1 MSRVGVSA
9 HELEGIQRL
18 DKNRQLATYLRAQRA
33 NSKHYAAEGKAVVSA
48 WSPLAME
55 DTANKRNIPRSPSP
69 HPEVS
74 AVGFDTPVL
83 KPRTK
88 LRKKEPTSQGGKREK
103 QQKPERPNIPES
115 PLERERASKS
125 KTDRKSLPKNST
137 TTKRPA
143 ISTSDDE
150 HEARL
155 TERRERKRAKRAIV
169 RSPDHPPDEAHE
181 EEEPKNKS
189 KRPKAKSK
197 SKKEKAIPGFALMY
211 GLNATNVG
219 SNRLTMKPLI
229 NMGVFSKGKASA
241 KTTAATTAKKGQ
253 SANLFSE
260 IAFLNKSKQIHQQ
273 DNENEH
279 SSSDDDEESLPNDHS
294 THTAKQQLGKK
305 GLKPGVTKKPV
316 KLRSRSPSSTS
327 SSSDLSGQPLAKG
340 KKCTKRAESIVWD
353 IEREDASTLPTHS
366 PTRDKA
372 SIVSGTII
380 VNARRLQN
388 MNAYEY
394 CKSKQTSSI
403 DVDPEERT
411 AEPDIDTASV
421 SLHPSDSASQVKPQA
436 PYQIN
441 TPVSRFFAIQ
451 PLPLDNHTSRNIA
464 RTGSPLSGNPADSQ
478 RLGAVPGPAPMEITD
493 DNDISLS
500 NSKGQTSYDN
510 LPVDIAF
517 PEVYDIEPFD
527 VKAVHSGLSA
537 TQENAFGNVHLR
549 PSVHPSVH
557 LDFYEQ
563 LGEEDS
569 LLCVDTL
576 ESPSIE
582 IDAAATFY
590 HMDPHR
596 PYTKV
601 PLWCS
606 DFDEEAS
613 PVIYSLPLDSDDEL
627 TFLDSESML
636 FIEQSCQDYED
647 AHWEEESTTEYT
659 VYGQELLADFEF
671 DATLDDDPE
680 YELDIAPGGGD
691 YDYDDL
697 PFGEL
702 SISNDNLDMD
712 CEMLDEDVSDLSLAP
727 TESSIA
733 PQRFYQGRALLL
745 GLSDPGVISPVVLR
759 REAGSRPVSV
769 AEKDVVRGLRGHW
782 QPQRF

>member
-1 MSRVGVSA
+1 MSRVGVSV

-18 DKNRQLATYLRAQRA
+18 DKDRQLATYLRAQRA

-48 WSPLAME
+48 WSPLATE

-83 KPRTK
+83 KPRTSK
-88 LRKKEPTSQGGKREK
+88 LRKKEPTSQNEKREK
-103 QQKPERPNIPES
+103 QQTLERPNTPEP
-115 PLERERASKS
+115 PLEREHTSKP
-125 KTDRKSLPKNST
+125 KTDRKSLPKKST
-137 TTKRPA
+137 STKRRA

-155 TERRERKRAKRAIV
+155 AGRRERKRAKRAIV
-169 RSPDHPPDEAHE
+169 KSPDHPLDEAHG
-181 EEEPKNKS
+181 EEEPRNKS
-189 KRPKAKSK
+189 KRSKAKSK
-197 SKKEKAIPGFALMY
+197 SKNEKAIPGFALMY

-219 SNRLTMKPLI
+219 SNRLTMKPPI

-241 KTTAATTAKKGQ
+241 KITAAKTAKKGQ
-253 SANLFSE
+253 TANLFSE
-260 IAFLNKSKQIHQQ
+260 IAFLNKSKQIRQR

-279 SSSDDDEESLPNDHS
+279 SSSDDDKESLPDDHS
-294 THTAKQQLGKK
+294 THTAKQLLGKK
-305 GLKPGVTKKPV
+305 GLKLSLTKTPV
-316 KLRSRSPSSTS
+316 KLRSRSPSCTS

-340 KKCTKRAESIVWD
+340 KRCTKRAESIVWD
-353 IEREDASTLPTHS
+353 IERDDASTLPTHS
-366 PTRDKA
+366 PSRDKA

-388 MNAYEY
+388 LNAYEY
-394 CKSKQTSSI
+394 SRSKQTSPI

-411 AEPDIDTASV
+411 AEPDIDA
-421 SLHPSDSASQVKPQA
+421 AR
-436 PYQIN
+436 YQIN
-441 TPVSRFFAIQ
+441 TAVSRFFGTQ
-451 PLPLDNHTSRNIA
+451 PLPLDNYNFRHIA
-464 RTGSPLSGNPADSQ
+464 RTGSPLSGTLADSQ
-478 RLGAVPGPAPMEITD
+478 RLAVVPGPAPMEITD
-493 DNDISLS
+493 NNDLSLS
-500 NSKGQTSYDN
+500 NFKGQTSYDN

-517 PEVYDIEPFD
+517 PEAYDNEPFD
-527 VKAVHSGLSA
+527 VKGVHSGLSS
-537 TQENAFGNVHLR
+537 TQENSFGNVHLR

-557 LDFYEQ
+557 FDFYEQ

-569 LLCVDTL
+569 LLCVDML

-590 HMDPHR
+590 HMDPDR
-596 PYTKV
+596 PYTRV

-613 PVIYSLPLDSDDEL
+613 PVVYGLPLNSDDEL

-636 FIEQSCQDYED
+636 SIEQPCQDYED
-647 AHWEEESTTEYT
+647 AHWEEDSTTEYI
-659 VYGQELLADFEF
+659 VCDQELLADFKF
-671 DATLDDDPE
+671 DATLDNDRG
-680 YELDIAPGGGD
+680 YELDIAPDGGD

-712 CEMLDEDVSDLSLAP
+712 CEMLDEEDVSDLSLAL

-733 PQRFYQGRALLL
+733 PQRFHQGRALLL